1 MPGEPPVSHARFRKQ
16 LLLLLPLGVISILP
30 LFAQTSTNEN
40 TEELQKAVQNP
51 VAKLISVP
59 IQNNSNFDIGS
70 YNRTQNILNIQ
81 PVIPIEMGSN
91 WNLIIRW
98 ITPLIFQPDVSQR
111 NPGVF
116 GLGDMNPTFFIS
128 PAKTQKLIWGIGPA
142 FVLPTATNQLAL
154 GQGKFSM
161 GPSVVGLLQPGHWTI
176 GALVNNVWSV
186 AGPRSR
192 AVVNQMTLQYFLNY
206 NLDKGW
212 YITGSPILTAN
223 WRAPA
228 GNQWLVPVGG
238 GLGRVFRIGFQPV
251 NVSAQFFG
259 NAVRPTTTPSSPW
272 GMRLQIAFLFPKRDK

>member
-1 MPGEPPVSHARFRKQ
+1 MSHARLWKP
-16 LLLLLPLGVISILP
+16 LLWLFPLWVIGILRLL
-30 LFAQTSTNEN
+30 AQTPTNEN
-40 TEELQKAVQNP
+40 SEDLQKAVQNP
-51 VAKLISVP
+51 VANLISVP
-59 IQNNSNFDIGS
+59 IQNNSNFDIGN
-70 YNRTQNILNIQ
+70 YNRTQNVLNIQ
-81 PVIPIEMGSN
+81 PVIPIKMGPE

-111 NPGVF
+111 NTGVF

-128 PAKTQKLIWGIGPA
+128 PAKVHKFIWGIGPA
-142 FVLPTATNQLAL
+142 FVLPTATNQLVL

-212 YITGSPILTAN
+212 YITGSPIVTAN
-223 WRAPA
+223 WRGPA

-238 GLGRVFRIGFQPV
+238 GLGRVFRMGFQPV

-259 NAVRPTTTPSSPW
+259 NAVRPTATPSSPW
-272 GMRLQIAFLFPKRDK
+272 GMRLQIAFLFPKRK